1 LRDEFY
7 EAYDKVCKAEV
18 ALEKS
23 TIGEDSHQKG
33 MALLKAVDHLMRVSL
48 KYEVA
53 CNSRFMVHLLYLMT
67 IVGSNVRLGCREDDV
82 KQIVDTWQHYYK
94 KGKKDSKEGSR

>member
-82 KQIVDTWQHYYK
+82 KQIVDTWQHYPK
-94 KGKKDSKEGSR
+94 RENEG